1 MTVAEV
7 EKAERPLQAKKSAAK
22 IHIACEE
29 MNFTWKI
36 AHVKEFRDM
45 WQRGCC
51 LMHIAEYFSRPV
63 LEIILLAADQAEK
76 EKISERPGG
85 MLGGLQSW
93 KG

>member
-1 MTVAEV
+1 MTVV
-7 EKAERPLQAKKSAAK
+7 ESEKMEQQAKESATK

-51 LMHIAEYFSRPV
+51 LMQIAEYFSRPA
-63 LEIILLAADQAEK
+63 LEVILLAADQAEK
-76 EKISERPGG
+76 GKIGERPGG

-93 KG
+93 KD